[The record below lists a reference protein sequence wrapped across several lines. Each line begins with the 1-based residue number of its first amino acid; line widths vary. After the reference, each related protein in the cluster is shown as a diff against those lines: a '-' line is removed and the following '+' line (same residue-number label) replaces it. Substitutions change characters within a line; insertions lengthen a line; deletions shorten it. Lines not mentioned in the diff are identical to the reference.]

1 MICNKCGNK
10 SDDDS
15 VYCSKCGAKFDYS
28 EIQNEYQ
35 VLPKKGM
42 QTSSKVAIIIGI
54 SFVVLFGLAYLG
66 TPFESGETPVDP
78 SGLKLEDQ
86 FPELLKI
93 LPVTTKSIY
102 VDSLPFGVSSVYKNT
117 VSDAILSWEQYVD
130 EPFKQTSSQQN
141 ADVTVGW
148 VKEFGGKHAGYLLG
162 SDYIEVGIGDSFCLG
177 KWQPYTYETV
187 LNIAM
192 HELGHVLDY
201 DHTNDPSDV
210 MYHTIITKYETDV
223 DETAFLPDG
232 ASRFYPICSK
242 NSVADYVFEVSSNA
256 PANIWI
262 VPSRNDYELFTAEQ
276 SFTHYPSCQA
286 EKVTLYKKT
295 CSVEQGGGIILVNP
309 TTFGLG
315 KDAQFQIKIKE
326 L

>member
-15 VYCSKCGAKFDYS
+15 VYCSKCGAKFDYP

-42 QTSSKVAIIIGI
+42 NTSTKIAIIIVI

-66 TPFESGETPVDP
+66 TPLESGETPIDP
-78 SGLKLEDQ
+78 SGSKLELL
-86 FPELLKI
+86 FPVI
-93 LPVTTKSIY
+93 TTKSVY
-102 VDSLPFGVSSVYKNT
+102 VDPLPYGVNYVYKNT
-117 VSDAILSWEQYVD
+117 INDAILSWEQYVD

-187 LNIAM
+187 ANIAM
-192 HELGHVLDY
+192 HELGHVLGY
-201 DHTNDPSDV
+201 DHTNDPSEV
-210 MYHTIITKYETDV
+210 MYHTIFTKYETDV

-232 ASRFYPICSK
+232 ASRFYPVCTK
-242 NSVADYVFEVSSNA
+242 NSVAEYVFEVTSDT
-256 PANIWI
+256 PLDIWI
-262 VPSRNDYELFTAEQ
+262 VSSRNDFDLLTDEKT
-276 SFTHYPSCQA
+276 FTHYPSCQT
-286 EKVTLYKKT
+286 EEETFYKKT
-295 CSVEQGGGIILVNP
+295 CAIGQGAGIVLWNP

-315 KDAQFQIKIKE
+315 KDAQFHVKIKE